1 MKYFKIVIILLL
13 DAVLLVSLGGCIDN
27 EVSYDGYGTKVI
39 YRAEGHASE
48 YTYKLNRSEM
58 ENGIDLF
65 GFHIGPYERSYT
77 YLFPDGTLS
86 DVMFESENDDDYGLK
101 QVETENLEYN
111 LEYEPKLS
119 DLRYWMYQLKD
130 ENVDSVA
137 NDICE
142 VGEVL
147 KVDDIY
153 YCLIRYA
160 DQTSFLLEVAYDGT
174 VKSLIRLNMR
184 TTSFALCEKE

>member
-13 DAVLLVSLGGCIDN
+13 DAFLLVSLGGCIHN
-27 EVSYDGYGTKVI
+27 EVSYDGYGTEVI

-48 YTYKLNRSEM
+48 FTYRLNRSEM

-101 QVETENLEYN
+101 QVETANFKYN

-119 DLRYWMYQLKD
+119 DLRYWMYRLKD

-142 VGEVL
+142 ASEVL
-147 KVDDIY
+147 LVDYTY
-153 YCLIRYA
+153 YCLIQYS

-184 TTSFALCEKE
+184 TTSFALYEKE